1 MGSLGRPEDSRL
13 SRLPHVRGL
22 SLASKQQRVRVSI
35 CAAGDDPAD
44 EAENA
49 DEEHSGIHVPAL
61 EQVGDGAVQLLQETR
76 HVGSKYRSE
85 LLVGRG
91 GEQSRAEQSRATT
104 AVAAILRQ

>member
-1 MGSLGRPEDSRL
+1 MGGLGRPEDSRL

-44 EAENA
+44 EADNA
-49 DEEHSGIHVPAL
+49 DEEHSGVDIPAL

-76 HVGSKYRSE
+76 HVLYRV
-85 LLVGRG
+85 VGEEE
-91 GEQSRAEQSRATT
+91 GESRATLLEYT
-104 AVAAILRQ
+104 SSSTVAVGCG